1 MSSIRIFILGALR
14 ERGPMHG
21 HQLRLLFEEERLDM
35 WTDITVGG
43 LYGAIKRLAAEGL
56 IEPVR
61 TEQVGAYPER
71 KVWQITD
78 AGARALS
85 SLRLSGLRE
94 IVLRPDPFD
103 LVLTR
108 LDPQHREDL
117 PAIIDA
123 RVASLE
129 TMLAEYEA
137 HAGTVARYLTP
148 AETLAMRHRV
158 VRLRAEIAW
167 HRELV
172 SHLPGL
178 LADERARKDPAP
190 RRLGRERDTASQGE
204 PRGRDA

>member
-1 MSSIRIFILGALR
+1 MSSIRIFILGALA

-56 IEPVR
+56 IEGVR

-78 AGARALS
+78 AGAQALS

-94 IVLRPDPFD
+94 IVLKPDPFD

-108 LDPQHREDL
+108 LDPQHLDDL

-129 TMLAEYEA
+129 AMLAEYEA
-137 HAGTVARYLTP
+137 HARAVARYLTL
-148 AETLAMRHRV
+148 AETLAMEHRV
-158 VRLRAEIAW
+158 SRLRAEIAW
-167 HRELV
+167 HRRLV
-172 SHLPGL
+172 SQLPEL
-178 LADERARKDPAP
+178 LVDEKTRKGSDDSPV
-190 RRLGRERDTASQGE
+190 
-204 PRGRDA
+204 